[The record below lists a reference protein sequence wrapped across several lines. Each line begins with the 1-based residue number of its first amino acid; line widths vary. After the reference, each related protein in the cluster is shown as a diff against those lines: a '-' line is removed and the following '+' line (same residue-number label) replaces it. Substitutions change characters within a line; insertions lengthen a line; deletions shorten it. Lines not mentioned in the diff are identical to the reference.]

1 MLPALE
7 WRAKV
12 QHITEMSPAIGQ
24 DTAERTLP
32 PSANESRYCQLAM
45 LMAILDNFPIV
56 GGSGHQGD
64 RLPVRGRISMDQCAV
79 GIPAELDLLVGDE
92 LTIFGPPQ
100 SGAPDANQLGE
111 IIGTIGYEIVS
122 RLSRRI
128 PVDYI

>member
-1 MLPALE
+1 MVPALE

-12 QHITEMSPAIGQ
+12 QHITEMKPGDRTGYGGTYVATERERIALLPIGYA
-24 DTAERTLP
+24 DGYPR
-32 PSANESRYCQLAM
+32 QLS
-45 LMAILDNFPIV
+45 NC
-56 GGSGHQGD
+56 GGSD
-64 RLPVRGRISMDQCAV
+64 TREIDFRCAAAYPWTNARSAFLPR
-79 GIPAELDLLVGDE
+79 LDLLVGDE
-92 LTIFGPPQ
+92 LTILGPPQ